1 MLEKENISLEN
12 MNSFRVV
19 HKAKRLLVINNPID
33 LTKFLNTNNIKG
45 NEIQILGEGS
55 NTLFTKDYEGII
67 LHSQIKGIEIKKE
80 DNDSVI
86 LRVGSGENWDEFVDY
101 CVKSNYFGIE
111 NLSLIPGSVGAA
123 PIQNI
128 GAYGVEI
135 KDYVISVTGI
145 DLYSNELVEYSNE
158 ECEFKYRD
166 SLFKNRLKNRLFIT
180 SVEFKLY
187 KNSKFNLSY
196 KDLEL
201 LDKSKL
207 TISKLREEIIKIR
220 SSKLPDPSS
229 KGNAGSFFKNPEIDE
244 LKLNEL
250 ISNNVDFKYFEI
262 PGNMYKIPAAW
273 LIEKAG
279 WKGYNDGLV
288 GVYEKHALVLIN
300 HSSKSGKNIKKLS
313 KSIKEDVFKKF
324 GIMLNEE
331 VNIV

>member
-1 MLEKENISLEN
+1 

-19 HKAKRLLVINNPID
+19 HKAKRLLVINNPLD
-33 LTKFLNTNNIKG
+33 LTKFLNTNNIKR

-135 KDYVISVTGI
+135 KDYVVSVTGI

-196 KDLEL
+196 KDLEV

>member
-19 HKAKRLLVINNPID
+19 HKAKRLLVINNPLD
-33 LTKFLNTNNIKG
+33 LTKFLNTNNIKR

-135 KDYVISVTGI
+135 KDYVVSVTGI

-196 KDLEL
+196 KDLEV

>member
-19 HKAKRLLVINNPID
+19 HKAKRLLVINNPLD
-33 LTKFLNTNNIKG
+33 LTKFLNTNNIKR

-135 KDYVISVTGI
+135 KDYVVSVTGI

-196 KDLEL
+196 KDLEV

-279 WKGYNDGLV
+279 WKGYNDGIV
-288 GVYEKHALVLIN
+288 GVYEEHALVLIN

>member
-19 HKAKRLLVINNPID
+19 HKTKRLLIINNPID
-33 LTKFLNTNNIKG
+33 LTKFLNTNNIKR

-135 KDYVISVTGI
+135 KDYVVSVKGI

-196 KDLEL
+196 KDLEK

-244 LKLNEL
+244 LKLKEL
-250 ISNNVDFKYFEI
+250 KSNNVDFKYFEI

-300 HSSKSGKNIKKLS
+300 HSSKSGKNIKNLS

-324 GIMLNEE
+324 GIMLSEE

>member
-33 LTKFLNTNNIKG
+33 LTKFLNTNNIKR

-86 LRVGSGENWDEFVDY
+86 LSVGSGENWDEFVDY

-135 KDYVISVTGI
+135 KDYVVSVTGI

-196 KDLEL
+196 KDLEK

-244 LKLNEL
+244 LKLKEL
-250 ISNNVDFKYFEI
+250 KSNNVDFKYFEI

>member
-1 MLEKENISLEN
+1 MP
-12 MNSFRVV
+12 SFW
-19 HKAKRLLVINNPID
+19 K
-33 LTKFLNTNNIKG
+33 
-45 NEIQILGEGS
+45 ILQ
-55 NTLFTKDYEGII
+55 DY
-67 LHSQIKGIEIKKE
+67 
-80 DNDSVI
+80 
-86 LRVGSGENWDEFVDY
+86 
-101 CVKSNYFGIE
+101 
-111 NLSLIPGSVGAA
+111 
-123 PIQNI
+123 
-128 GAYGVEI
+128 
-135 KDYVISVTGI
+135 
-145 DLYSNELVEYSNE
+145 
-158 ECEFKYRD
+158 
-166 SLFKNRLKNRLFIT
+166 
-180 SVEFKLY
+180 KLY

-196 KDLEL
+196 KDLEE

-300 HSSKSGKNIKKLS
+300 HSSKSGKNIKKL
-313 KSIKEDVFKKF
+313 IF
-324 GIMLNEE
+324 
-331 VNIV
+331 